1 MRACGLTPG
10 QLWMLV
16 TQQTGLMGLTA
27 GLLSL
32 PVGVSMAAIMVHT
45 INRRS
50 FGWSLEM
57 SLFPLTLLQAVGVGV
72 AAALLAG
79 VYPAWRM
86 ARTRPSE
93 ALREE

>member
-1 MRACGLTPG
+1 MRAGSTRR
-10 QLWMLV
+10 QFIR
-16 TQQTGLMGLTA
+16 A
-27 GLLSL
+27 GLLAL
-32 PVGVSMAAIMVHT
+32 PVGVSMAAIMVYT

-57 SLFPLTLLQAVGVGV
+57 SLSPLTLLQAIGVGI